1 MIDFKGA
8 RQWTGNE
15 TFVHFGGYSQEALYW
30 TLQDEWVWELRSSFE
45 GLRGL
50 SLAWKFLE
58 KHNALD
64 WLKLNG
70 HQLP

>member
-15 TFVHFGGYSQEALYW
+15 TFVHFGGYSQEVLYK
-30 TLQDEWVWELRSSFE
+30 TTKGWVWELRSSFE

-50 SLAWKFLE
+50 GLARKFLE
-58 KHNALD
+58 KHKALD